1 MLYPLQLWHDNMN
14 VSKISAVTLLIS
26 DMKKSVDFYTKIPNF
41 NLVYGGSDTQFTSF
55 LIGGTASSFLNLRL
69 SVAHSTNFG
78 RIIFYTDD
86 VDELFAYM
94 ENDATISGLGKL
106 ESKPQDATWGE
117 RFFHALDP
125 DGYKM
130 SFATPIGDQ

>member
-1 MLYPLQLWHDNMN
+1 MK
-14 VSKISAVTLLIS
+14 VSKISAVTLLVS
-26 DMKKSVDFYTKIPNF
+26 NMKRSVDFYSKIPDF
-41 NLVYGGSDTQFTSF
+41 KIVYGGSEAQFTSF
-55 LIGGTASSFLNLRL
+55 LIDNAVKSYLNLKL
-69 SVAHSTNFG
+69 NKTHSTDFG

-94 ENDATISGLGKL
+94 ENDETISGLGKL

>member
-1 MLYPLQLWHDNMN
+1 MK
-14 VSKISAVTLLIS
+14 VTKISAVTLLVS
-26 DMKKSVDFYTKIPNF
+26 DMSKSVEFYSKIPNF
-41 NLVYGGSDTQFTSF
+41 KMVFGGHDKEFTSF
-55 LIGGTASSFLNLRL
+55 LIEDKTKSYLNLKLNETRP
-69 SVAHSTNFG
+69 TDFG
-78 RIIFYTDD
+78 RIIFYGDD

-94 ENDATISGLGKL
+94 ENDETISGLGKL